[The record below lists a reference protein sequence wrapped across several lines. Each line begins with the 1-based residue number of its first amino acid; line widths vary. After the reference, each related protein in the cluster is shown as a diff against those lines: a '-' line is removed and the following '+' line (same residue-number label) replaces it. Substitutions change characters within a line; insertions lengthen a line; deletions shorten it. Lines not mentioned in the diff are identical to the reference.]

1 MKLLPEGIGKFTEII
16 DNDLYFVDKTRFIKT
31 LDESGKHFLFFV
43 RPRLFGKSVFLNM
56 LETYYDIARKDQFE
70 RYFGKTWIY
79 RHVTPE
85 QGKYQVVY
93 LDFSKVSSDIETV
106 EDDFNDLIGRT
117 ILRQA
122 QKYSKYY
129 DEDFVPDIAGI
140 NTAKNKLEH
149 FCAKANEKGYPVYLF
164 VDEYD
169 NFTNSILTEKGET
182 RYHDITHGTGFYRDF
197 FKVVKSSC
205 QKVFMT
211 GISPV
216 TLDDLTSG
224 YNIATHI
231 TLEPLFNSMLGFTTA
246 EVREIIAY
254 YQENGLLSG
263 YDPEKIISDMSLW
276 YGGYSFSEDAFGK
289 GDHVFNSYMV
299 ASYLSRFAMN
309 GEPPED
315 KLVQNALIS
324 YDNIKFLVNQGQ
336 HSAND
341 NETREREAVIEN
353 LIAGEEYDRIIARC
367 FSPEALLKGR
377 NYISCLFYLGLLAV
391 RGIKGVSPILGIP
404 NLHARMQYY
413 GYLQNR
419 VKRALAEAVRS
430 ILAEAF
436 DEAGFSG
443 SIKTLVDVIIDY
455 CFRYSVIRQNKPR
468 DELARAFFRAL
479 MSWTNM
485 YDPAPELEL
494 NHGYNDIFLFPKI
507 GSVGVEHSYLI
518 ELKYLKPE
526 DSDAVKNKYIE
537 DARKQLRD
545 YAADPKSSSLSRGTS
560 LHLTVVVLRG
570 FKLEFFEDASWNEKE
585 ASS

>member
-1 MKLLPEGIGKFTEII
+1 M
-16 DNDLYFVDKTRFIKT
+16 
-31 LDESGKHFLFFV
+31 
-43 RPRLFGKSVFLNM
+43 
-56 LETYYDIARKDQFE
+56 
-70 RYFGKTWIY
+70 
-79 RHVTPE
+79 
-85 QGKYQVVY
+85 
-93 LDFSKVSSDIETV
+93 
-106 EDDFNDLIGRT
+106 

-263 YDPEKIISDMSLW
+263 FDPEKIISDMAVW
-276 YGGYSFSEDAFGK
+276 YDGYCFSEDAFSN

-299 ASYLSRFAMN
+299 TEYLSKFAQN
-309 GEPPED
+309 RKPPKNMLVENTLID
-315 KLVQNALIS
+315 YEKLKRLMEMDQLIKS
-324 YDNIKFLVNQGQ
+324 N
-336 HSAND
+336 
-341 NETREREAVIEN
+341 TRESIIDN
-353 LIAGEEYDRIIARC
+353 LIAGTPCNRPVAVS
-367 FSPEALLKGR
+367 FPAEALKDVDFFPG
-377 NYISCLFYLGLLAV
+377 YLFYLGMLTV
-391 RGIKGVSPILGIP
+391 RGVKGGAPLLDIP
-404 NLHARMQYY
+404 NQNVRMQYY
-413 GYLQNR
+413 GYLQRR
-419 VKRALAEAVRS
+419 VKDTLAEDVS
-430 ILAEAF
+430 SKLAEAF

-443 SIKTLVDVIIDY
+443 NIKTLVDVIMDY
-455 CFRYSVIRQNKPR
+455 YDRYSGNRQLKLR
-468 DELARAFFRAL
+468 EGLFQAFFLAF
-479 MSWTNM
+479 MSWNYM

-545 YAADPKSSSLSRGTS
+545 HAADPKSSALARGTS
-560 LHLTVVVLRG
+560 LHLIVVVFRG
-570 FKLEFFEDASWNEKE
+570 FKLEFFEDTVRNE
-585 ASS
+585 AAGS

>member
-1 MKLLPEGIGKFTEII
+1 
-16 DNDLYFVDKTRFIKT
+16 
-31 LDESGKHFLFFV
+31 
-43 RPRLFGKSVFLNM
+43 
-56 LETYYDIARKDQFE
+56 
-70 RYFGKTWIY
+70 
-79 RHVTPE
+79 
-85 QGKYQVVY
+85 
-93 LDFSKVSSDIETV
+93 
-106 EDDFNDLIGRT
+106 
-117 ILRQA
+117 
-122 QKYSKYY
+122 
-129 DEDFVPDIAGI
+129 
-140 NTAKNKLEH
+140 
-149 FCAKANEKGYPVYLF
+149 
-164 VDEYD
+164 
-169 NFTNSILTEKGET
+169 
-182 RYHDITHGTGFYRDF
+182 
-197 FKVVKSSC
+197 
-205 QKVFMT
+205 MT

-231 TLEPLFNSMLGFTTA
+231 TMEPLFNSMVGFTTA

-353 LIAGEEYDRIIARC
+353 LIAGEEYNRIVEIC

-377 NYISCLFYLGLLAV
+377 NYVSCLFYLGLLTAK
-391 RGIKGVSPILGIP
+391 GIKGGNPILGIP
-404 NLHARMQYY
+404 NLHAKMQYY
-413 GYLQNR
+413 SYL
-419 VKRALAEAVRS
+419 LEMAEAS
-430 ILAEAF
+430 LARNFDGAVIKAVNEA
-436 DEAGFSG
+436 AFSG
-443 SIKTLVDVIIDY
+443 NIREFVEVTADHCEK
-455 CFRYSVIRQNKPR
+455 YSGNRQFKSK
-468 DELARAFFRAL
+468 EGLFQAFFLAFL
-479 MSWTNM
+479 SLNPI
-485 YDPAPELEL
+485 YELVPELEL

-570 FKLEFFEDASWNEKE
+570 FKLEFFEDTIWNEKE

>member
-85 QGKYQVVY
+85 QGKHLVITLHFSEVSGTADSMASDFDAVIGMDIEGCAEKYSSFFKEDFSDKISKLDSAASKLNYFCMQARLMKYQVY
-93 LDFSKVSSDIETV
+93 LMI
-106 EDDFNDLIGRT
+106 
-117 ILRQA
+117 
-122 QKYSKYY
+122 
-129 DEDFVPDIAGI
+129 
-140 NTAKNKLEH
+140 
-149 FCAKANEKGYPVYLF
+149 
-164 VDEYD
+164 DEYD
-169 NFTNSILTEKGET
+169 NIVNDILRAKEDPG
-182 RYHDITHGTGFYRDF
+182 YYDISSDIRFYIDF
-197 FKVVKSSC
+197 FKVVKSCC

-211 GISPV
+211 GVFPV

-224 YNIATHI
+224 YNIGTHI
-231 TLEPLFNSMLGFTTA
+231 SLTPLFNSMVGFTTA

-263 YDPEKIISDMSLW
+263 YDPEKIISEMALW
-276 YGGYSFSEDAFGK
+276 YGGYCFSENAFGN

-299 ASYLSRFAMN
+299 TSYLSRFAMN

-324 YDNIKFLVNQGQ
+324 YDNIKLLVNQGQ

-353 LIAGEEYDRIIARC
+353 LIAGEEYNKIVEIC

-377 NYISCLFYLGLLAV
+377 NYVSCLFYLGLLTAK
-391 RGIKGVSPILGIP
+391 GIKGGNPILGIP
-404 NLHARMQYY
+404 NLHAKMQYY
-413 GYLQNR
+413 SYL
-419 VKRALAEAVRS
+419 LEMAEAS
-430 ILAEAF
+430 LARNFDGAVIKAVNEA
-436 DEAGFSG
+436 AFSG
-443 SIKTLVDVIIDY
+443 NIREFVEVTADHCEK
-455 CFRYSVIRQNKPR
+455 YSGNRQFKSK
-468 DELARAFFRAL
+468 EGLFQAFFLAFL
-479 MSWTNM
+479 SLNPI
-485 YDPAPELEL
+485 YELVPELEL

-507 GSVGVEHSYLI
+507 GSVGVERSYLI

-545 YAADPKSSSLSRGTS
+545 HAADPKSSALARGTS
-560 LHLTVVVLRG
+560 LHLIVVVFRG
-570 FKLEFFEDASWNEKE
+570 FKLEFFEDTVRNE
-585 ASS
+585 AAGS

>member
-31 LDESGKHFLFFV
+31 LDESGEDFLFFV
-43 RPRLFGKSVFLNM
+43 RPRRFGKSIFLNM

-70 RYFGKTWIY
+70 HYFGKTWIY
-79 RHVTPE
+79 RHATPDH
-85 QGKYQVVY
+85 GKYLVIN
-93 LDFSKVSSDIETV
+93 LDFSKVSGTTDSMASNFDAIIGMDIEV
-106 EDDFNDLIGRT
+106 YAE
-117 ILRQA
+117 
-122 QKYSKYY
+122 KYSSFFK
-129 DEDFVPDIAGI
+129 EDFLDKISKLDS
-140 NTAKNKLEH
+140 AKNKLH
-149 FCAKANEKGYPVYLF
+149 YFCLQASLRKYPVYLMI
-164 VDEYD
+164 DEYD
-169 NFTNSILTEKGET
+169 NIVNEILRAKEESGD
-182 RYHDITHGTGFYRDF
+182 HDISRDIRFYIDF

-211 GISPV
+211 GVFPV

-224 YNIATHI
+224 YNIGTHI
-231 TLEPLFNSMLGFTTA
+231 SLTPLFNSMLGFTTA

-263 YDPEKIISDMSLW
+263 FDPEKIISEMAVW

-315 KLVQNALIS
+315 KLVQNAFIS

-443 SIKTLVDVIIDY
+443 SIKTLVDVILDY
-455 CFRYSVIRQNKPR
+455 YNRFSATRQTKPR
-468 DELARAFFRAL
+468 DELSQALFQAF

-485 YDPAPELEL
+485 YDKAFEYEL
-494 NHGYNDIFLFPKI
+494 NQRMQRYLSFP
-507 GSVGVEHSYLI
+507 ENRFCRRR
-518 ELKYLKPE
+518 
-526 DSDAVKNKYIE
+526 A
-537 DARKQLRD
+537 QL
-545 YAADPKSSSLSRGTS
+545 S
-560 LHLTVVVLRG
+560 H
-570 FKLEFFEDASWNEKE
+570 
-585 ASS
+585 